1 MGEGVGQS
9 EVAQEEELDAGKLS
23 GALQH
28 EVGKEQ
34 ERYLH
39 KERQDLLD
47 GRERRVGVAGVEALD
62 VEVALDIGLV
72 ELVDFGDLGQ
82 YDALVLRLA
91 ANNASDGLHE
101 RHHGGRCDERQRD
114 NAPAIAH
121 QRGELQEEPPIT

>member
-1 MGEGVGQS
+1 MGKGVGLA
-9 EVAQEEELDAGKLS
+9 EVAKEEELYVGKLS

-28 EVGKEQ
+28 EVGQEQ

-47 GRERRVGVAGVEALD
+47 GRERRIGVAGVEALD

-72 ELVDFGDLGQ
+72 ELVDLGDLGQ
-82 YDALVLRLA
+82 YNGLILRLA
-91 ANNASDGLHE
+91 ADHAGDGLHE

-121 QRGELQEEPPIT
+121 QRGELQEEQPIT